1 MKLEILQVPGCPN
14 VGLLERRIAEAVA
27 GEQIDVAITHRV
39 LNDQAAAT
47 EARMTGSPTLL
58 VDGEDP
64 LTEPGSVAG
73 VSCRLY
79 PVEAAASTD
88 GAPSVAA
95 LRAALN
101 LAARNASIE
110 VPAGGPADCCVP
122 AAGDISCA
130 EQASRRPCR
139 QAPLRPNS
147 VRVYS

>member
-64 LTEPGSVAG
+64 FTEPGSVAG

-79 PVEAAASTD
+79 PVEGGGID

-101 LAARNASIE
+101 LAPRNASIE

-130 EQASRRPCR
+130 E
-139 QAPLRPNS
+139 
-147 VRVYS
+147 